1 MVLASAHE
9 LLEYSLHLRRTPAC
23 AAALLAPGDEHAS
36 NKENVLSSMKHEW
49 ETVLFM
55 ESSTRTHA
63 LLKSRCRFT
72 DFQNFRE
79 IHTMM
84 EQCQYK
90 VTETARSLLEA
101 WHPPFAWSANLE
113 SIFGEIQAALKKS
126 NRSEGASMQSM
137 MSIAVR
143 SLGRRVC
150 TDETSPAPLT
160 LSADDYMGKQTAAL
174 KSKIWTSSN
183 DFSNIC
189 DVSTNIQQAKFML
202 YTLHI
207 APDSLANKLG
217 CGLLLRRGLQ
227 EYSLLPYLVE
237 TGKLLALPS
246 ASLTDLLV
254 HQNVRM
260 AKNTTV
266 ASKIRRLLAEDDVKN
281 GCSEGAIASITNVL
295 AAREEKK
302 KNQKEKEEEKDESE
316 ETRFCLRCFVSSFR

>member
-1 MVLASAHE
+1 MMLASAHE

-23 AAALLAPGDEHAS
+23 AAALLAPGDGHAS
-36 NKENVLSSMKHEW
+36 DKEKVLLSMKNEW

-113 SIFGEIQAALKKS
+113 SIFGEVQAALKKS

-150 TDETSPAPLT
+150 TDETSPTPLT
-160 LSADDYMGKQTAAL
+160 LSADDYLGKQTAAL
-174 KSKIWTSSN
+174 KSKIW
-183 DFSNIC
+183 C
-189 DVSTNIQQAKFML
+189 
-202 YTLHI
+202 
-207 APDSLANKLG
+207 P
-217 CGLLLRRGLQ
+217 
-227 EYSLLPYLVE
+227 E
-237 TGKLLALPS
+237 TCTP
-246 ASLTDLLV
+246 
-254 HQNVRM
+254 
-260 AKNTTV
+260 
-266 ASKIRRLLAEDDVKN
+266 
-281 GCSEGAIASITNVL
+281 
-295 AAREEKK
+295 
-302 KNQKEKEEEKDESE
+302 
-316 ETRFCLRCFVSSFR
+316 